1 MNITFYGGFNPMLR
15 RDGIE
20 KTLDFT
26 VERGFSSVEYL
37 DFPSE
42 HTFTDDEARSLKSS
56 LDAHKLTCACYSV
69 AANVM
74 AQRGGMYGEKSGV
87 EALKNCAD
95 RAVILGAPYFHH
107 TMTMGMPINVC
118 PEEDFDNF
126 FESLCDCAEEVGKYA
141 NSIGLTVLYEPQGP
155 FVNGIERFGRLYY
168 EMKRRG
174 LDVFVCGDIGNTLFA
189 DTSPVDFYKKFA
201 AEVRHVHLK
210 DYVTDRSDEF
220 PHSPTA
226 YSLSGKA
233 LNEVGLCK
241 GEIDVRACI
250 ELFKDNGYRGAFAIE
265 NFLPDYSAPDME
277 RDIALVNELY
287 GK

>member
-15 RDGIE
+15 KEGIE

-42 HTFTDDEARSLKSS
+42 HTFTDDEARALKSS

-74 AQRGGMYGEKSGV
+74 AQSGGMYGEKSGV

-126 FESLCDCAEEVGKYA
+126 FESLCDCAEEIGKYA

-155 FVNGIERFGRLYY
+155 FVNGIDRFGRLYY

-174 LDVFVCGDIGNTLFA
+174 LDVYVCGDIGNTLFA
-189 DTSPVDFYKKFA
+189 DTDPVDYYKVFA
-201 AEVRHVHLK
+201 SEVRHVHLK
-210 DYVTDRSDEF
+210 NYVINRPSEHPSF
-220 PHSPTA
+220 PTS
-226 YSLSGKA
+226 YSVSGIA
-233 LNEVGLCK
+233 LNEVGLLR
-241 GEIDVRACI
+241 GDIDVDACLS
-250 ELFKDNGYRGAFAIE
+250 LFREQGYSGAYAIE
-265 NFLPDYSAPDME
+265 NFLESYSAPDME
-277 RDIALVNELY
+277 SDISYLR
-287 GK
+287 GS

>member
-1 MNITFYGGFNPMLR
+1 MNITFYGGFNSMLR
-15 RDGIE
+15 KEGIE

-26 VERGFSSVEYL
+26 VERGFSSIEYL

-42 HTFTDDEARSLKSS
+42 HTFTDDEARALKSS

-155 FVNGIERFGRLYY
+155 FVNGIERFGRLYF

-174 LDVFVCGDIGNTLFA
+174 VDVYVCGDVGNTLFA
-189 DTSPVDFYKKFA
+189 DTSPVDFYKKYA
-201 AEVRHVHLK
+201 ADVRHAHLK
-210 DYVTDRSDEF
+210 DYVIDSASEIKD
-220 PHSPTA
+220 SPTA
-226 YSLSGKA
+226 YSVSGVR
-233 LNEVGLCK
+233 LNEVMLCT
-241 GEIDVRACI
+241 GDIDVAACLS
-250 ELFKDNGYRGAFAIE
+250 LFKEQG
-265 NFLPDYSAPDME
+265 
-277 RDIALVNELY
+277 
-287 GK
+287 

>member
-42 HTFTDDEARSLKSS
+42 YVFTTDEARTLKES
-56 LDAHKLTCACYSV
+56 LDRHGLKCACYSV

-155 FVNGIERFGRLYY
+155 FVNGIERFGRLYF

-174 LDVFVCGDIGNTLFA
+174 VDVYVCGDIGNTLFA

-201 AEVRHVHLK
+201 ADVRHAHLK
-210 DYVTDRSDEF
+210 DYVIDSASEVKD
-220 PHSPTA
+220 SPTA
-226 YSLSGKA
+226 YSVSGIR
-233 LNEVGLCK
+233 LNEVMLCT
-241 GEIDVRACI
+241 GDIDVAACLS
-250 ELFKDNGYRGAFAIE
+250 LFKEQGYNGAFAIE
-265 NFLPDYSAPDME
+265 NFLSHYCAADME
-277 RDIALVNELY
+277 RDITLINELY
-287 GK
+287 

>member
-15 RDGIE
+15 KEGIE

-42 HTFTDDEARSLKSS
+42 HTFTDDEARALKFS

-126 FESLCDCAEEVGKYA
+126 FESLCDCAEKVGKYA
-141 NSIGLTVLYEPQGP
+141 NSLGLTVLYEPQGP
-155 FVNGIERFGRLYY
+155 FVNGIDRFGRLYY

-174 LDVFVCGDIGNTLFA
+174 LDVYVCGDIGNTLFA
-189 DTSPVDFYKKFA
+189 DTDPVDFYKVFA
-201 AEVRHVHLK
+201 SEVRHVHLK
-210 DYVTDRSDEF
+210 NYVINRPSEH
-220 PHSPTA
+220 PSSPTS
-226 YSLSGKA
+226 YSVSGIA
-233 LNEVGLCK
+233 LNEVGLLR
-241 GEIDVRACI
+241 GDIDVDACLS
-250 ELFKDNGYRGAFAIE
+250 LFREQGYSGAYAIE
-265 NFLPDYSAPDME
+265 NFLESYSAPDME
-277 RDIALVNELY
+277 SDISYLR
-287 GK
+287 GF